1 MIFFSKFTNVKFIRS
16 EVCISK
22 ERTHLLSPLHNHG
35 DTVSFYLTK
44 TLRGR
49 ANQILSIKWS
59 FILYMQVH
67 KKKKWCNVKARICVQ
82 NKNSNRYKY
91 IGGATVFNISLTRLQ
106 DSLINQDETQWD
118 LVKSGRTIY
127 DTTSHIFLNICYIFV
142 WRRINTRCT
151 IQFESMS
158 CNAVCLFSQSN
169 IINEQICYDLSHLI
183 TTDYTIFY
191 TIIGFIFVRSCTSVV
206 LL

>member
-59 FILYMQVH
+59 IILYMQVH
-67 KKKKWCNVKARICVQ
+67 KKQKWCNVKARICVQ

-118 LVKSGRTIY
+118 LGQKWKN
-127 DTTSHIFLNICYIFV
+127 NIWYHFTYISKYLLHFRLKENQHSLYYPIWEHV
-142 WRRINTRCT
+142 LQRGL
-151 IQFESMS
+151 S
-158 CNAVCLFSQSN
+158 VFS
-169 IINEQICYDLSHLI
+169 I
-183 TTDYTIFY
+183 
-191 TIIGFIFVRSCTSVV
+191 
-206 LL
+206 